1 MLPALRSGSPGA
13 RVGGRPPPT
22 PRTGIFVST
31 VAILALAGCGLM
43 PKGPVR
49 DPDARPPSPSGPPP
63 MSSGSRRPAPPPT
76 PTRTTSSPS
85 PSGFQT
91 FVAVS
96 CNGKPTGAQ
105 VVALLRRTRVLPA
118 QVQATVTNGPLC
130 AGTWQYTEVAMPD
143 AEPIDVVTQG
153 PPEALALV
161 TAGTDACTAGVRAGA
176 PLGIRTVLRC
186 DA

>member
-1 MLPALRSGSPGA
+1 MLPALRSGSLGA
-13 RVGGRPPPT
+13 GVGRRCPPA
-22 PRTGIFVST
+22 PRTSVFVLS
-31 VAILALAGCGLM
+31 VAVLALAGCGLA

-49 DPDARPPSPSGPPP
+49 NPDARPPSPSGPPP
-63 MSSGSRRPAPPPT
+63 ASSNSRRPAPPT

-118 QVQATVTNGPLC
+118 QAQATVTNGPLC
-130 AGTWQYTEVAMPD
+130 AGTWQYTEVSMPD
-143 AEPIDVVTQG
+143 AEPIDVVTRG
-153 PPEALALV
+153 APESLALV

>member
-1 MLPALRSGSPGA
+1 MRLRVRSG
-13 RVGGRPPPT
+13 VL
-22 PRTGIFVST
+22 VST
-31 VAILALAGCGLM
+31 VAVMAVAGCGLM

-49 DPDARPPSPSGPPP
+49 NPDARPPSPSGPPP
-63 MSSGSRRPAPPPT
+63 VSAYSRPPAPPPT

-91 FVAVS
+91 FVAVA

-105 VVALLRRTRVLPA
+105 VIALLRRKGVLPA
-118 QVQATVTNGPLC
+118 QVTATVTNGPLC
-130 AGTWQYTEVAMPD
+130 AGTWQYTEVSMPD
-143 AEPIDVVTQG
+143 AEPIDVVTRG
-153 PPEALALV
+153 APESLALV